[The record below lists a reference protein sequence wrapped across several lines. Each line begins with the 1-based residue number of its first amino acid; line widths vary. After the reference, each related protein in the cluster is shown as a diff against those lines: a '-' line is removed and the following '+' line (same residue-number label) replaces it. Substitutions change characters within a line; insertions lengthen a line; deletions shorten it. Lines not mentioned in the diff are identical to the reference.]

1 MDVNRLRGRSG
12 RGSGVTAWQH
22 ADVPAPSLAFLARE
36 LVNMDV
42 GLYSWVDI
50 KRFAIEVD
58 GSDDDLLAALLAHR
72 QYRDTY
78 AESDPAEQVEP
89 FIHGPYWLC
98 AIRPTTFQRTDP
110 SSAREALQRWADD
123 PEPPTPATQALLETK
138 VFPLL
143 SATVLYCLP
152 DLRPDAQ
159 HEWGGVVG
167 VFGFHEFVAVDRA
180 ARSLVLI
187 VAADD

>member
-1 MDVNRLRGRSG
+1 VDMD
-12 RGSGVTAWQH
+12 
-22 ADVPAPSLAFLARE
+22 E
-36 LVNMDV
+36 

-58 GSDDDLLAALLAHR
+58 GSDDDLLGALLAHR
-72 QYRDTY
+72 QYRDSY
-78 AESDPAEQVEP
+78 AEADPAEQVEP
-89 FIHGPYWLC
+89 FIHGPYWLG
-98 AIRPTTFQRTDP
+98 AIRPSTFEPTDP
-110 SSAREALQRWADD
+110 SSARETLQRWADD
-123 PEPPTPATQALLETK
+123 PEPPTAATQALLETK

-143 SATVLYCLP
+143 SAAGLYCLP

-167 VFGFHEFVAVDRA
+167 VFGFHEFVAIDHV
-180 ARSLVLI
+180 ARSLVLV